1 VHRLELGDLAISLA
15 QQGASLV
22 LGARNQ
28 VALEETVA
36 ACATGRKG
44 DHRSNGCD
52 STRTMSA
59 VDRAGDR
66 SLWANDV
73 LVNNAG
79 ISMLTPLVRLQT
91 SPFLS
96 RSCRST
102 TSVLSCT
109 HYAL

>member
-1 VHRLELGDLAISLA
+1 MSFANKTIVLTGASWNWAIAFSLA

-36 ACATGRKG
+36 ACAKQEGKVIQRM
-44 DHRSNGCD
+44 CD

-66 SLWANDV
+66 LWAN
-73 LVNNAG
+73 
-79 ISMLTPLVRLQT
+79 
-91 SPFLS
+91 
-96 RSCRST
+96 
-102 TSVLSCT
+102 
-109 HYAL
+109 